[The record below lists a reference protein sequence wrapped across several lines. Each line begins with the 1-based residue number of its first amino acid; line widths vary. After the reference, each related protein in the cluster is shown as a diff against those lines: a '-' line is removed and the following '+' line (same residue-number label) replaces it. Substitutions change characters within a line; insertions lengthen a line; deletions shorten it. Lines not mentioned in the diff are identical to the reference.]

1 MSIATNI
8 QKRPGRTS
16 YYVRVGVPLKLQPV
30 LKRKEIWQSLKTS
43 DPRQARDRAAPVIA
57 SFRAR
62 FADLE
67 QRREPSPSDFQ
78 TAVWSHYE
86 TELAQDAHARAAL
99 PTNAALR
106 EATDKLASDI
116 EAGRVPWSGDPLVQL
131 NATIDL
137 IVMRDAAKLD
147 RERRGIQLAALR
159 KHLATGETA
168 LIEWKADEVIQSGQ
182 LLIVKGSPTY
192 RDLCQRLQRAQ
203 IEVLER
209 AAERDAG
216 NWAGIPSDPIVVPA
230 DLTHG
235 KRVAAPGETL
245 IELYDKFKA
254 ERIGDA
260 RPDTWDQNRKIVKL
274 FAEFVGEASHVSVIT
289 RKAVRNWKQELA
301 RWPVKAADSKAF
313 EGMSFRKVIETN
325 ETVKKPTISQKS
337 INKYLAAL
345 GSFARWL
352 LQNEY
357 IDDDVMSGMY
367 LSIDKRRKS
376 RFPFTGDQLKTI
388 FNSPLFGTCLGDGAE
403 HKPGNAAV
411 RDWRYW
417 IPLIAIYSGA
427 RLGELCQLLTA
438 DVRQLHGVWIFHIT
452 EVGDEDEDGSA
463 KSTKTDGSMRVV
475 PVHSRLIELG
485 FLDYHAGAV
494 ARGERRLFAEVER
507 DKRGYFGEA
516 SKFFNGY
523 FKAVGVKVDRR
534 VNFHSFRHNVT
545 DAFRAAGYLD
555 EQHGVLLGHTKASTT
570 GRYGVLPEGPLRD
583 RVTMIESIG
592 YELVAT
598 LVT

>member
-16 YYVRVGVPLKLQPV
+16 YYVRVGVPLKLQP
-30 LKRKEIWQSLKTS
+30 LLRRKEIWQSLKTT

-57 SFRAR
+57 SYRAQ

-67 QRREPSPSDFQ
+67 QRREPSPADLQ
-78 TAVWSHYE
+78 AAVWSHYE
-86 TELAQDAHARAAL
+86 TALDRDGRARAAL
-99 PTNAALR
+99 PTTAEVQ
-106 EATDKLASDI
+106 EATNKLAADI
-116 EAGRVPWSGDPLVQL
+116 EAGRVPWTDDPLVRL
-131 NATIDL
+131 NATIEV
-137 IVMRDAAKLD
+137 IAMKDAAKMD
-147 RERRGIQLAALR
+147 REHRAVQLDMLR
-159 KHLATGETA
+159 KHLASGETG
-168 LIEWKADEVIQSGQ
+168 LIEWKADDVIQSER
-182 LLIVKGSPTY
+182 LLIAKGSPAY

-203 IEVLER
+203 VEVLER

-216 NWAGIPSDPIVVPA
+216 NWSGVPADPIVVPA
-230 DLTHG
+230 DLTQG

-245 IELYDKFKA
+245 MELYDKFKA
-254 ERIGDA
+254 EKWGDA
-260 RPDTWDQNRKIVKL
+260 RPDTWDQNRKIVRL
-274 FAEFVGEASHVSVIT
+274 FAEFVGKSSHITVLT

-313 EGMSFRKVIETN
+313 EGLSFRKVIEAN
-325 ETVKKPTISQKS
+325 ETVKKPPISQKTT
-337 INKYLAAL
+337 NKYLAAL

-367 LSIDKRRKS
+367 LSIDKRKKN
-376 RFPFTGDQLKTI
+376 RFPFSEQQLHAI
-388 FNSPLFGTCLGDGAE
+388 FNSPLFGTCLGDDAE
-403 HKPGNAAV
+403 GKPGNVAI

-417 IPLIAIYSGA
+417 IPLLAVYSGA

-452 EVGDEDEDGSA
+452 EVGDEDEEGST
-463 KSTKTDGSMRVV
+463 KSTKTGGSMRVV

-485 FLDYHAGAV
+485 FLDYHAGVV
-494 ARGERRLFAEVER
+494 ARGEQRLFPEAER
-507 DKRGYFGEA
+507 DKRGYFGGA
-516 SKFFNGY
+516 SKFFNSY
-523 FKAVGVKVDRR
+523 FRAVGVKVDKR

-570 GRYGVLPEGPLRD
+570 GRYGVLPEAPLRD
-583 RVTMIESIG
+583 RVAMVEA
-592 YELVAT
+592 LVYRS
-598 LVT
+598 V

>member
-30 LKRKEIWQSLKTS
+30 LKRKEIWKSLKTT

-57 SFRAR
+57 SYRAQ
-62 FADLE
+62 FAALE
-67 QRREPSPSDFQ
+67 QRREPSPADLQ
-78 TAVWSHYE
+78 AAVWSHYE
-86 TELAQDAHARAAL
+86 TELAQDGRARAAL
-99 PTNAALR
+99 PTNA
-106 EATDKLASDI
+106 EIQDATRKLATDI
-116 EAGRVPWSGDPLVQL
+116 EAGRVPWSADPLVQL
-131 NATIDL
+131 NATIEL
-137 IVMRDAAKLD
+137 IAMKDAAKMD
-147 RERRGIQLAALR
+147 RERRGIQLAELR
-159 KHLATGETA
+159 KHLAAGETA
-168 LIEWKADEVIQSGQ
+168 MIEWKADDVIQSER
-182 LLIVKGSPTY
+182 LLIAKGSPAY

-203 IEVLER
+203 IQVLER

-216 NWAGIPSDPIVVPA
+216 NWAGSPNDAIVVPA
-230 DLTHG
+230 DVTQG
-235 KRVAAPGETL
+235 KRFAAPGET
-245 IELYDKFKA
+245 IMALYDKFKT

-274 FAEFVGEASHVSVIT
+274 FAEFVGESSHISVIT

-313 EGMSFRKVIETN
+313 EGMSFRKVIEAN
-325 ETVKKPTISQKS
+325 ETVKKPAISQKS
-337 INKYLAAL
+337 VNKYLAAL

-367 LSIDKRRKS
+367 LSIDKRKKN
-376 RFPFTGDQLKTI
+376 RFPFTGDQLKMI
-388 FNSPLFGTCLGDGAE
+388 FNSPLFSTCLGDGAE
-403 HKPGNAAV
+403 HKPGNVPV

-417 IPLIAIYSGA
+417 IPLIAIHSGA

-475 PVHSRLIELG
+475 PMHSRLIELG
-485 FLDYHAGAV
+485 FLDYHASVA
-494 ARGERRLFAEVER
+494 ARGEQRLFPEAER

-583 RVTMIESIG
+583 RVRMIEAVRYSF
-592 YELVAT
+592 
-598 LVT
+598 